1 MDNNSKI
8 KKVLLRAKKDPVF
21 FAEHFLVN
29 QENMPYKLEPQQ
41 KLFLRD
47 LNPYKLLFCSRR
59 SGKTLTM
66 ICDIL
71 HKAFFRKNQNIVLL
85 APTSE
90 QAKTFSNVLNDILL
104 RSPYLNSSFIIN
116 NKLDKQ
122 LTNGTRIKFKTAG
135 ASSGKAE
142 DSSTV
147 GESVSTMY
155 IDEAQSISG
164 ESFSTILP
172 AITGQLSQSEIIFAG
187 TPRARSGTFFET
199 IMNAFQISES
209 YVNNGKPRKCPNNGK
224 YSLHRFQI
232 TDLDENGNVAY
243 SRAPYRLTIDELE
256 TVKSTIG
263 AEMFRREY
271 CLEFLDSI
279 SMPYYSEIR
288 EMAGIC
294 KEPKNFFSDRIAV
307 GGVDFG
313 KRRNNSVL
321 TIAVRSPNHDW
332 EAKYFKVWPLGTKYK
347 VITHYLL
354 NIPRYFPNFMTL
366 AIDRTGVGESIA
378 EGIEDEAP
386 YNVLDVIFSQP
397 KKVDLVENSI
407 NLMESRYLTYYP
419 HEQLEKEMDEYVRET
434 TENDRI
440 IYKKGESDDF
450 IDSFNLC
457 NLAISDY
464 NQNGAKRTSPLRS
477 YSLGTNVFG
486 DKNYRK
492 KSRDRWSNY
501 LNQKRI

>member
-1 MDNNSKI
+1 MRDNIINVLKNCDKAVDIYELQDLLGITSSEEISLLLEELQKLEDEVIIYRSNKDKYMMIEKSHLRKGIMRVNKKGFGFVEVDDLDDDIYIASDHMNGAIHDDIVLVEITSKMNLDRLEGRVLRIVERRIQRYIGVIHFDAKGEGHIILDDSKI
-8 KKVLLRAKKDPVF
+8 KLEIEIPKDHTLNAVDGHKVVVNVLEFRNKGTCVGEVEKILGHVNDPGV
-21 FAEHFLVN
+21 
-29 QENMPYKLEPQQ
+29 
-41 KLFLRD
+41 
-47 LNPYKLLFCSRR
+47 
-59 SGKTLTM
+59 
-66 ICDIL
+66 DIL
-71 HKAFFRKNQNIVLL
+71 AVVEKYEIK
-85 APTSE
+85 SE
-90 QAKTFSNVLNDILL
+90 WDQ
-104 RSPYLNSSFIIN
+104 
-116 NKLDKQ
+116 
-122 LTNGTRIKFKTAG
+122 
-135 ASSGKAE
+135 E
-142 DSSTV
+142 
-147 GESVSTMY
+147 
-155 IDEAQSISG
+155 
-164 ESFSTILP
+164 
-172 AITGQLSQSEIIFAG
+172 
-187 TPRARSGTFFET
+187 
-199 IMNAFQISES
+199 
-209 YVNNGKPRKCPNNGK
+209 
-224 YSLHRFQI
+224 
-232 TDLDENGNVAY
+232 
-243 SRAPYRLTIDELE
+243 TIDELE

-321 TIAVRSPNHDW
+321 TI
-332 EAKYFKVWPLGTKYK
+332 
-347 VITHYLL
+347 
-354 NIPRYFPNFMTL
+354 
-366 AIDRTGVGESIA
+366 
-378 EGIEDEAP
+378 EAP

-419 HEQLEKEMDEYVRET
+419 HKQLEKEMDDYVRET

>member
-1 MDNNSKI
+1 MDDKVKKI
-8 KKVLLRAKKDPVF
+8 LAKAKKDPVF
-21 FAEHFLVN
+21 FAEHFLIN
-29 QENMPYKLEPQQ
+29 QENKPYKLEPQQ

-90 QAKTFSNVLNDILL
+90 QAKTFANVLNDILL

-135 ASSGKAE
+135 ASSGRAE

-164 ESFSTILP
+164 ESYSTILP

-209 YVNNGKPRKCPNNGK
+209 YVNNGKPKKCPNNGK

-232 TDLDENGNVAY
+232 TDLDEHGNVAY
-243 SRAPYRLTIDELE
+243 SRAEYRLTIDELE

-263 AEMFRREY
+263 NEMFRREY

-279 SMPYYSEIR
+279 SMPYYKDLR
-288 EMAGIC
+288 MMAGIC
-294 KEPKNFFSDRIAV
+294 KEPTNFFSQQISV
-307 GGVDFG
+307 GGIDFG

-321 TIAVRSPNHDW
+321 TIAIQTPTHDW
-332 EAKYFKVWPLGTKYK
+332 EARYFKSWPLGTRYK
-347 VITHYLL
+347 EITHYLL
-354 NIPRYFPNFMTL
+354 NVLPQSFPNFQSL

-378 EGIEDEAP
+378 EGIELDAP
-386 YNVLDVIFSQP
+386 YNILDVIFSQP

-407 NLMESRYLTYYP
+407 NLMESHMLTYYP
-419 HEQLEKEMDEYVRET
+419 HETLEKEMDEYVREI

-440 IYKKGESDDF
+440 IYQKGESDDF

-464 NQNGAKRTSPLRS
+464 TQNGGYKTTPFRS
-477 YSLGTNVFG
+477 YSLNTNIYG
-486 DKNYRK
+486 NKDYRQKNRE
-492 KSRDRWSNY
+492 RWNNY
-501 LNQKRI
+501 INQRR

>member
-1 MDNNSKI
+1 MNKTQ
-8 KKVLLRAKKDPVF
+8 KVLLAAKKDPVYF
-21 FAEHFLVN
+21 GEHFLN
-29 QENMPYKLEPQQ
+29 NTKLENYKLEPQQ

-47 LNPYKLLFCSRR
+47 KSPYKILFCSRR
-59 SGKTLTM
+59 SGKTLSM
-66 ICDIL
+66 IIDIL
-71 HKAFFRKNQNIVLL
+71 HNAFFRRNQSIVLL
-85 APTSE
+85 APTGD
-90 QAKTFSNVLNDILL
+90 QAKTFANVMNDMIL
-104 RSPYLNSSFIIN
+104 RSPLLQSSFIVD
-116 NKLDKQ
+116 NKMDKQ
-122 LTNGTRIKFKTAG
+122 LSNGTRIQFKTVG
-135 ASSGKAE
+135 AQSGKKQ
-142 DSSTV
+142 DSATV
-147 GESVSTMY
+147 GQSVNKLY
-155 IDEAQSISG
+155 IDECQSVDS
-164 ESFSTILP
+164 ESMATIIP
-172 AITGQLSQSEIIFAG
+172 IVTGQIGQAEIVLAG
-187 TPRARSGTFFET
+187 TPRARAGFFFENIQNAKT
-199 IMNAFQISES
+199 IRECYIND
-209 YVNNGKPRKCPNNGK
+209 GKPKVCPANGK

-232 TDLDENGNVAY
+232 TDLDEDGNVAY
-243 SRAPYRLTIDELE
+243 SRAEYRLTIDELE

-294 KEPKNFFSDRIAV
+294 KEPKNFFSDQIAV

-321 TIAVRSPNHDW
+321 TIAVRSPNYDW

-378 EGIEDEAP
+378 EGIEDQAP
-386 YNVLDVIFSQP
+386 YDVLDVIFSQP

-419 HEQLEKEMDEYVRET
+419 HKQLEKEMDEYVRET

-464 NQNGAKRTSPLRS
+464 NQNGAKRTSPFRS